1 MSRYAT
7 LLLMVCFTAKAQAA
21 TIDLSPRCD
30 FDRVSLVLLDH
41 DAADPNQIALD
52 VELAPAARKRMFEIT
67 RDSIQGNLKV
77 TINGLQVADVRV
89 INAIETPSIRF
100 SLGREVSEK
109 VVSIF
114 LSSPAVHKCSTEKT
128 SGLL

>member
-1 MSRYAT
+1 M
-7 LLLMVCFTAKAQAA
+7 
-21 TIDLSPRCD
+21 
-30 FDRVSLVLLDH
+30 
-41 DAADPNQIALD
+41 
-52 VELAPAARKRMFEIT
+52 
-67 RDSIQGNLKV
+67 

-114 LSSPAVHKCSTEKT
+114 LSSPAVDKCSTEKI

>member
-1 MSRYAT
+1 M
-7 LLLMVCFTAKAQAA
+7 
-21 TIDLSPRCD
+21 
-30 FDRVSLVLLDH
+30 LDH

-114 LSSPAVHKCSTEKT
+114 LSSPAVDKCSTEKI